1 LGAKALSRD
10 QIKKIG
16 DDDLRK
22 KLTVTKDYETTGV
35 GKNFKGI
42 DE

>member
-1 LGAKALSRD
+1 M
-10 QIKKIG
+10 G
-16 DDDLRK
+16 DEDLRK
-22 KLTVTKDYETTGV
+22 KLAVTKDYETTGGA